1 MNQQKQT
8 PGVFEQLGEILKSE
22 PAILQ
27 HLEWKAK
34 AAHRNTSFSP
44 ERRGEQMIKEYSE
57 ELTGDI
63 EELKTGGASDESISD
78 YKTRYER
85 YFSSYLGAKSNCF
98 SVMITG
104 GSNFPVRRHE
114 KANRSEQKHYEIF
127 REWRQRAKKAILRK
141 AKPAATYKSELE
153 RYRAELAAMQHN
165 HELMKEGNKRIK
177 AANKS
182 GEDITEYLT
191 TTFNIQPHMIAHTM
205 RWGFGLTNNNA
216 NMKRVEQQIKLLE
229 TKEAIK
235 EKNPITRYNFE
246 GGYLLVNY
254 EVDRL
259 QVFFDSR
266 PSSTEL
272 QEWKQK
278 GLNSYN
284 WSPTAKAWQRK
295 ITPNAM
301 YHVKNMLPKLTKV
314 S

>member
-1 MNQQKQT
+1 MNTTQT
-8 PGVFEQLGEILKSE
+8 DVLGQLGEILKPE

-153 RYRAELAAMQHN
+153 RYRAELAAMQRN
-165 HELMKEGNKRIK
+165 HELMKEGNKRISK
-177 AANKS
+177 AKKT
-182 GEDITEYLT
+182 GEDLTQYLT
-191 TTFNIQPHMIAHTM
+191 ETFGIAPHMIEWTM
-205 RWGFGLTNNNA
+205 KFGFGLQNNNA
-216 NMKRVEQQIKLLE
+216 NMKRVEDMIKTLE
-229 TKEAIK
+229 QKEAMK
-235 EKNPITRYNFE
+235 EENPITKYTFE

-259 QVFFDSR
+259 QVFFDGR
-266 PSSTEL
+266 PTPEEL
-272 QEWKQK
+272 AAWKAK